1 MKSRAGACS
10 KKMMLEHVLFSEVIF
25 WISLSKLD
33 NTTKYS
39 FSWSAAILTIKTVPS
54 FRPKLYSDTRQPRDA
69 GNRKAGA
76 GSEYFRSSLFPSP
89 LRHHQ
94 FPVAGHSSRVHWRG
108 FSTRASYLLTVRRG
122 NNKAHSWWC
131 QTSKNNHQPPAERVR
146 VQGTRWRDCQYI
158 ECICIKYS
166 FLSPPAG

>member
-1 MKSRAGACS
+1 MRSLAGACS
-10 KKMMLEHVLFSEVIF
+10 KKMMLECVLFSEVIF

-94 FPVAGHSSRVHWRG
+94 FPVAGHSSRVHRRG
-108 FSTRASYLLTVRRG
+108 FSTRASYLLTLAGGKIIKHILDGVRPAKIIIVLLSVWEYRG
-122 NNKAHSWWC
+122 QDGEVVS
-131 QTSKNNHQPPAERVR
+131 
-146 VQGTRWRDCQYI
+146 I
-158 ECICIKYS
+158 
-166 FLSPPAG
+166 LSAFA

>member
-1 MKSRAGACS
+1 MRSLAGACS

-94 FPVAGHSSRVHWRG
+94 FPVAGHSSRVHRRG
-108 FSTRASYLLTVRRG
+108 FSTRASYLLTLAGGKIITHILDGVRPAKIISVLLSVWEYRG
-122 NNKAHSWWC
+122 QDGEVVS
-131 QTSKNNHQPPAERVR
+131 
-146 VQGTRWRDCQYI
+146 I
-158 ECICIKYS
+158 
-166 FLSPPAG
+166 LSAFA

>member
-1 MKSRAGACS
+1 
-10 KKMMLEHVLFSEVIF
+10 MMLECVLFSEVIF

-94 FPVAGHSSRVHWRG
+94 FPVAGHSSRVHRRG
-108 FSTRASYLLTVRRG
+108 FSTRASYLLTLSEVRRG
-122 NNKAHSWWC
+122 MEIIKHILDGVR
-131 QTSKNNHQPPAERVR
+131 PAK
-146 VQGTRWRDCQYI
+146 I
-158 ECICIKYS
+158 II
-166 FLSPPAG
+166 FLLSVWEYRGQDGEIVSILSAFA